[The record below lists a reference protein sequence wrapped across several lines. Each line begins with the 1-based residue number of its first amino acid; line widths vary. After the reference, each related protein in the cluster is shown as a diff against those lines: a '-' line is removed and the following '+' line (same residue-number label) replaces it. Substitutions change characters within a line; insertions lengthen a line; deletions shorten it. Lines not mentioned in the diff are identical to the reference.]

1 VAAERVGVAGV
12 RLYHDQALFKEPG
25 GGFTPWHQD
34 QFYWPL
40 DTEHTITLWMP
51 LVPVT
56 PEMGPMTFAPGSQR
70 LGKPSGLPIGDT
82 SEAAFQTAVE
92 AHGLA
97 CTEPERFAAGDA
109 SFDVGWTLH
118 RGPPDRSERV
128 RAGSAGREPEE
139 PGAVAPRPEAA
150 RDA

>member
-12 RLYHDQALFKEPG
+12 RLHHDQALFEGPG

-34 QFYWPL
+34 QFYGPL

-51 LVPVT
+51 LAPVT

-150 RDA
+150 GNA

>member
-1 VAAERVGVAGV
+1 VAAELMGVAGV
-12 RLYHDQALFKEPG
+12 RLHHDQALFKEPG

-56 PEMGPMTFAPGSQR
+56 PEMGPMTFASGPQR
-70 LGKPSGLPIGDT
+70 LGKLSDLPIGDA
-82 SEAAFQTAVE
+82 SEAAPVE

-97 CTEPERFAAGDA
+97 CNEPFRFAAGDA
-109 SFDVGWTLH
+109 SFHAGWTLH
-118 RGPPDRSERV
+118 RAPLNRSERM